1 MSAMTR
7 QRDTPRDTPIAAE
20 PEGAPERPREFVFE
34 HEDFL
39 ALRTLIKQ
47 VTGINLAESKQALVY
62 GRISRRLRALGLRT
76 FGEYRELL
84 ESDEHGELT
93 EFCNAMTTNLTAFFR
108 ESHHFDYLRDQ
119 VLRPRAADGRASRRI
134 RLWSAACSSG
144 EEAYSLAMTVCES
157 IPEFK
162 RWDIK
167 ILATDIDSSVLQTAR
182 AGVYPAERVEKL
194 GEKRLGQFFE
204 KPDEAERGSYRV
216 SPELASLITF
226 KQLNLLHSLP
236 MKGPL
241 DAIFCRNV
249 VIYFDRQTQRELF
262 TRVSALQ
269 RANDVLFLGH
279 SESLLKVCDDY
290 KLVGRTIYRRA

>member
-1 MSAMTR
+1 MI
-7 QRDTPRDTPIAAE
+7 QRRDTPIPAE
-20 PEGAPERPREFVFE
+20 RESDAERRREFVFE

-47 VTGINLAESKQALVY
+47 VTGINLADTKQELVY

-76 FGEYRELL
+76 FGEYREML

-119 VLRPRAADGRASRRI
+119 VLKPRAADDRASRRI
-134 RLWSAACSSG
+134 RIWSAACSSG
-144 EEAYSLAMTVCES
+144 EEAYCLAMTVCEA
-157 IPEFK
+157 IPEFR

-167 ILATDIDSSVLQTAR
+167 ILATDIDSEILATAKR
-182 AGVYPAERVEKL
+182 GVYPADRVQKL
-194 GEKRLGQFFE
+194 GDQRLRQFFE
-204 KPDEAERGSYRV
+204 ELGGPEQGSYRV
-216 SPELASLITF
+216 SRQLASLITF
-226 KQLNLLHSLP
+226 KQLNLLHPLP

-249 VIYFDRQTQRELF
+249 IIYFDKETQRQLF
-262 TRVSALQ
+262 ARVSLLQ

-290 KLVGRTIYRRA
+290 ELVGKTIYRRA